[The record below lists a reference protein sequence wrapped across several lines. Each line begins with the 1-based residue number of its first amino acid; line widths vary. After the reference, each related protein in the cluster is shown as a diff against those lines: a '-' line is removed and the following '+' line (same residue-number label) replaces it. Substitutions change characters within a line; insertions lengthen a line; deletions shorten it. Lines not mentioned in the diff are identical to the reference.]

1 MSKLS
6 KAQMALRLVDL
17 PEAEVIRRDLERE
30 FFASPSTSTAT
41 RAARSNFLTVR
52 SAEVLNRASVAH
64 HRGSQ
69 GPKKFVERL
78 TGKKIVKIVRRGRYL
93 FLLLQ
98 AKDSPDEALVIDFGP
113 GGLLRRNAR
122 RDALDP
128 NTVIVIGLG
137 NWGQLRML
145 DTKQDAQMYVMPRKD
160 LTSASSLLAKMGLD
174 PISQPLAWQD
184 FHMICRSTN
193 NKELK
198 SLLLDEKIFVGVG
211 DIYSDEILF
220 HAELNYRRIASSLT
234 QTEARRLCRA
244 LTGTLHEAAK
254 HRGTTLPSR
263 PFYDIFGEEGG
274 YGSHLEVYQ
283 RYGELSSRGGLVTKA
298 RFSARSTFFCDKTQ
312 RLEEA
317 PVS

>member
-1 MSKLS
+1 MSNLS
-6 KAQMALRLVDL
+6 KAQIALRLVDL

-41 RAARSNFLTVR
+41 RTARSNFLTIR
-52 SAEVLNRASVAH
+52 SVDVLNVASVA
-64 HRGSQ
+64 RYPGTQ

-98 AKDSPDEALVIDFGP
+98 KDTPDEALVIDFGP

-137 NWGQLRML
+137 SWGQLRML
-145 DTKQDAQMYVMPRKD
+145 DTKQGAQMYVMPRQD
-160 LTSASSLLAKMGLD
+160 LTSTSPLLAKMGLD
-174 PISQPLAWQD
+174 PVAQPLAWQD
-184 FHMICRSTN
+184 FHMICRSTK

-211 DIYSDEILF
+211 DVYSDEILF
-220 HAELNYRRIASSLT
+220 HAELNYRRIASGLT

-244 LTGTLHEAAK
+244 LTGTLHEAVK
-254 HRGTTLPSR
+254 HRGTTLTTR

-283 RYGELSSRGGLVTKA
+283 RHGELSSRGGFVTKA
-298 RFSARSTFFCDKTQ
+298 RFSARSTYFCAKTQ
-312 RLEEA
+312 ILEEA